1 MIWKRAL
8 ATLIVALT
16 CELSCAG
23 LKPSEIDPLKKS
35 PNFVDIKDLIPSI
48 VLDIRY
54 YTPHNFVGKRIGGYN
69 APKCLLTRQ
78 AAEALKNVQEELSR
92 FSLSLKL
99 YDCYRPQRSVNEFIN
114 WAEDPADTRMKE
126 EFYPDVD
133 KKDLFRQDYIARRSG
148 HSRGST
154 VDVTIVPIPTPP
166 EEQYIPGRTLYHC
179 DWPAEKRFKDNNID
193 MGTGFDC
200 FSELSHTES
209 DQVNVQQR
217 LNRLAL
223 KSSME
228 KYGFINLESEWWHYT
243 LKDEPYPATYF
254 DFVIE

>member
-1 MIWKRAL
+1 MII
-8 ATLIVALT
+8 LILQT
-16 CELSCAG
+16 SCAG
-23 LKPSEIDPLKKS
+23 VKPTKTDVQKRPAD
-35 PNFVDIKDLIPSI
+35 FVDVKEVIPSI

-54 YTPHNFVGKRIGGYN
+54 YTPHNFVGERIDGYD

-78 AAEALKNVQEELSR
+78 AGETLKNVQEELGR

-99 YDCYRPQRSVNEFIN
+99 YDCYRPQTSVNEFIN
-114 WAEDPADTRMKE
+114 WADDPADTKMKE

-133 KKDLFRQDYIARRSG
+133 KKDLFTRDYIARRSG

-166 EEQYIPGRTLYHC
+166 EEPYIPGQRLYPC
-179 DWPAEKRFKDNNID
+179 DWQAEKRFKDNSID

-209 DQVNVQQR
+209 SQVNVQQR

-228 KYGFINLESEWWHYT
+228 KYGFINLKSEWWHYT
-243 LKDEPYPATYF
+243 LDDEPYPNTYF